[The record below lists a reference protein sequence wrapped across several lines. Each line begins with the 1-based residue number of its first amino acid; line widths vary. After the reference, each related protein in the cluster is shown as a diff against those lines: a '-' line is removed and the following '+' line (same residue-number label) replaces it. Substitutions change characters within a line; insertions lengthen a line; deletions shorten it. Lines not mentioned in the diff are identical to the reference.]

1 MNPIFPQ
8 PAWRLVALGLVVS
21 AAGAL
26 GIVSMASAHDHSPPG
41 AQPVV
46 ARAPMGPMGAPP
58 ILPLAG
64 PALDRLLDDL
74 KATDEQRSKL
84 QLITQAAQADLKAP
98 TEAARADHAK
108 LAELFSQP
116 TVDATAVEALRQ
128 QMLARQDTISK
139 RMNSV
144 LLDTAQVLT
153 LEQRQHMVERIKQ
166 HAGRPMHGEHGQPRS

>member
-1 MNPIFPQ
+1 MNSIYSQ
-8 PAWRLVALGLVVS
+8 PAWRLAALGLVVS

-26 GIVSMASAHDHSPPG
+26 GIVSMASAHDRSVPG
-41 AQPVV
+41 TQPIV

-74 KATDEQRSKL
+74 NATAEQRSQL
-84 QLITQAAQADLKAP
+84 QQISQAAQAELKAP
-98 TEAARADHAK
+98 TEAARADHAR

-128 QMLARQDTISK
+128 QMLARHDTISK

-153 LEQRQHMVERIKQ
+153 LEQRQRMVERIKQ
-166 HAGRPMHGEHGQPRS
+166 HAGQPMHGQRGPARI